1 MLYKNNKG
9 SRLAKKG
16 KIPLN
21 WNLAEAHYGHSF
33 FQNRIFEFNFEP
45 SFSHSYSNLI
55 LKLCF
60 RFFIPMRLPT
70 LASNFLF
77 DESDFEAWFLNYHFH
92 SNSNS
97 QLRFQ
102 IFIQI
107 KNKSFISESLNDF
120 QFCLIIR
127 IRIRNQEGKLRI

>member
-1 MLYKNNKG
+1 MLYKNNKD
-9 SRLAKKG
+9 RRKKKKG

-21 WNLAEAHYGHSF
+21 WNLAEGHYGHSF

-45 SFSHSYSNLI
+45 SFSHSNSNLI

-60 RFFIPMRLPT
+60 RFIPTRLPT

-77 DESDFEAWFLNYHFH
+77 DESDFEASFLNYHFH
-92 SNSNS
+92 VNSNS

-107 KNKSFISESLNDF
+107 KNKSFISESLNEF